1 MDTAHRNPVEGEPD
15 RDPSHGLDHTQ
26 PPKLAGA
33 VRLGKRTYAAS
44 LIWNSAGDQSSL
56 LAEARES
63 AMRLAASVMCLY
75 RLDAD
80 TLPQY
85 GLGDALMD
93 HKPGMPVL
101 AVAVAAASVGSLY
114 GVWHTDDG
122 AWVLLGIRGD
132 ASIAYDKA
140 FENEAQA
147 RVEFYEGLTTEPWS
161 EIVCPEAWQIEG
173 TRPAGSLS
181 ERFGRAP
188 VRLRSVR
195 RNLPRIAFF
204 AMLTAVALS
213 AGGYFYK
220 QAHKPLPPMP
230 RVPNIV
236 HVPPM
241 PWVGRPLPSAVLQA
255 CVGSLWGAGAA
266 AAGIPGWSAGSVGSC
281 DGETVRYTIVRGDGT
296 QNWVV
301 PFLRQTPG
309 SPTLSNMQD
318 KMATLTWK
326 LPPLPTYPVGS
337 PGIVLSKAQD
347 YLRSNFAELQLPL
360 SITPGQNMP
369 FWHSF
374 RYAFSTDVSPDT
386 FAPLLGKIPGSIISD
401 ISYDTTSGKW
411 NVTGEVFQHM
421 ASSPGRG

>member
-1 MDTAHRNPVEGEPD
+1 MDIAQFNHGE
-15 RDPSHGLDHTQ
+15 DPSGHDPDHTQ

-33 VRLGKRTYAAS
+33 VRLGKRSYAAS
-44 LIWNSAGDQSSL
+44 LIWNSAGDQGSL

-63 AMRLAASVMCLY
+63 AARLAASVMCLY

-114 GVWHTDDG
+114 GVWHSDDG
-122 AWVLLGIRGD
+122 AWILLGIRAD

-173 TRPAGSLS
+173 TQPAGSLND
-181 ERFGRAP
+181 RFTRAP

-195 RNLPRIAFF
+195 KNLPRIAFF
-204 AMLTAVALS
+204 VVLTAVALS
-213 AGGYFYK
+213 VGGYFYK
-220 QAHKPLPPMP
+220 QANKAPPPLP

-241 PWVGRPLPSAVLQA
+241 PWVGRPLPGAVLQA
-255 CVGSLWGAGAA
+255 CVGGLWGGGAA
-266 AAGIPGWSAGSVGSC
+266 AAGIPGWAPDASGWC
-281 DGETVRYTIVRGDGT
+281 DGETVSYGISRRSGT
-296 QNWVV
+296 VNWVV
-301 PFLRQTPG
+301 PFVKHTPG
-309 SPTLSNMQD
+309 APTLTNMSDNQ
-318 KMATLTWK
+318 ATLTWQ
-326 LPPLPTYPVGS
+326 LPPLQTYPVGS
-337 PGIVLSKAQD
+337 PGIVLSKAET
-347 YLRSNFAELQLPL
+347 YLRSNFAELALPL
-360 SITPGQNMP
+360 TITPGQTMP
-369 FWHSF
+369 FWKSF
-374 RYAFSTDVSPDT
+374 RYSFTTDVSPDT
-386 FAPLLGKIPGSIISD
+386 FAPLLGKIPGSIIRD
-401 ISYDTTSGKW
+401 IRYDSGSGHW
-411 NVTGEVFQHM
+411 QISGEVFEHM
-421 ASSPGRG
+421 TPPGQG

>member
-1 MDTAHRNPVEGEPD
+1 MDIAHHNHGED
-15 RDPSHGLDHTQ
+15 DPGHDPDHTQ

-44 LIWNSAGDQSSL
+44 LIWNSAGDQNSL
-56 LAEARES
+56 VAEARES

-75 RLDAD
+75 RMDAD

-114 GVWHTDDG
+114 GVWHSDDG
-122 AWVLLGIRGD
+122 AWILLGIRAD

-161 EIVCPEAWQIEG
+161 EIVCPEGWQIDG
-173 TRPAGSLS
+173 TQPSGSLD

-195 RNLPRIAFF
+195 KNLLRIAFF
-204 AMLTAVALS
+204 VVLAAVALS
-213 AGGYFYK
+213 VGGYFYK
-220 QAHKPLPPMP
+220 QAHKAPPPLQH
-230 RVPNIV
+230 VPNIV

-241 PWVGRPLPSAVLQA
+241 PWVGRPLPTAVLQG
-255 CVGSLWGAGAA
+255 CVGALWGAGAA
-266 AAGIPGWSAGSVGSC
+266 ATGIPGWSAGSVGRC
-281 DGETVRYTIVRGDGT
+281 DGDTVSYTISPAGGT
-296 QNWVV
+296 VNWVE
-301 PFLRQTPG
+301 PFVRQTPG
-309 SPTLSNMQD
+309 SPTLTNKQANQ
-318 KMATLTWK
+318 ATLTWK
-326 LPPLPTYPVGS
+326 LPPLQSYPLGS

-360 SITPGQNMP
+360 NITPGQSMP
-369 FWHSF
+369 FWQSF
-374 RYAFSTDVSPDT
+374 RYSFSTDVSPDT
-386 FAPLLGKIPGSIISD
+386 FAPLLGKIPGSIVRD
-401 ISYDTTSGKW
+401 VSYDSTTGRWS
-411 NVTGEVFQHM
+411 VTGEVFQHM
-421 ASSPGRG
+421 TPRPGQG